1 MQLFEKAP
9 TKAELLAYIDTQHSP
24 VKVGTICAHFEIVC
38 PTPERRKG
46 SAYSQVR
53 SMLRELVREGQ
64 VARRQIRPRGW
75 HWYHSV
81 PRLVESVQEE
91 QEQTVVRFNVGLQPP
106 GPAITLEDLKDK
118 AIKCDARRR
127 KLTNQRQQ
135 LEQQI
140 EQECTRLEVLLSL
153 IDPFDDSF
161 RALRE
166 YGRG

>member
-91 QEQTVVRFNVGLQPP
+91 QEQTVVRFNVGLQQP
-106 GPAITLEDLKDK
+106 GPAISIEELKGIVRK
-118 AIKCDARRR
+118 VEAKRIELQNNAR
-127 KLTNQRQQ
+127 KLHT
-135 LEQQI
+135 EI
-140 EQECTRLEVLLSL
+140 EQLCHREEVLLSL
-153 IDPFDDSF
+153 IQPFDEDF
-161 RALRE
+161 RL
-166 YGRG
+166 GLG

>member
-9 TKAELLAYIDTQHSP
+9 TKAELLAYIDTQHTP
-24 VKVGTICAHFEIVC
+24 IRVGTICAHFGISC
-38 PTPERRKG
+38 PPAERRKG

-53 SMLRELVREGQ
+53 QMMRELVKAGE
-64 VARRQIRPRGW
+64 VATHQTRPRAR

-118 AIKCDARRR
+118 AIKSDVRRR
-127 KLTNQRQQ
+127 KLTNERQQ

>member
-64 VARRQIRPRGW
+64 VARRQFRPRGW

-91 QEQTVVRFNVGLQPP
+91 QEQTVAA
-106 GPAITLEDLKDK
+106 GPAITLGDLKDK

-127 KLTNQRQQ
+127 KLTNERQQ

-153 IDPFDDSF
+153 IDPFDENF
-161 RALRE
+161 RL
-166 YGRG
+166 GLH